1 VDNGAAAVG
10 LPVLYVF
17 LSVLGFILAVL
28 IWRWIFRV
36 NEMLA
41 ELRVISSQAVY
52 QGEMLNY
59 ISEQIASQKDAS
71 KQ

>member
-1 VDNGAAAVG
+1 MDNGAAAVG
-10 LPVLYVF
+10 LLVLYVF

-59 ISEQIASQKDAS
+59 ISEQIASQKDSS

>member
-1 VDNGAAAVG
+1 M
-10 LPVLYVF
+10 
-17 LSVLGFILAVL
+17 LGFILAVL

>member
-1 VDNGAAAVG
+1 MDNGAAAVG
-10 LPVLYVF
+10 LLVLYVF

>member
-10 LPVLYVF
+10 LLVLYVF

-59 ISEQIASQKDAS
+59 ISEQIASQKDSS